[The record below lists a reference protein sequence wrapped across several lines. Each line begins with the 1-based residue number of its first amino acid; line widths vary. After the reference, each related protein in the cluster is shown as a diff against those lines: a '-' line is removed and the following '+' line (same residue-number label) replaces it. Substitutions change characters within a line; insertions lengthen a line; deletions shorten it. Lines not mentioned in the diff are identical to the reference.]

1 MFTIWCTKNMKW
13 LHKIIY
19 SFLKEN
25 DKQEKMDE
33 AQDKFSLCKLALS
46 LVKWLSNYH
55 SQIWVVLIVLRL
67 RTLWDLMERDKL
79 YMIK

>member
-1 MFTIWCTKNMKW
+1 MKW

-55 SQIWVVLIVLRL
+55 SQI
-67 RTLWDLMERDKL
+67 
-79 YMIK
+79 

>member
-1 MFTIWCTKNMKW
+1 MKW

-33 AQDKFSLCKLALS
+33 AQDKFSLFKLALS